1 MTRRGWIAVI
11 FLVGCA
17 TGSVAS
23 QLVIP
28 PIRAGTQP
36 QRWEYLCA
44 QSSPETGKL
53 SAALNNAGSAGWE
66 LVSTAAAHM
75 DNEGVLG
82 RAGGLQAD
90 SYVFCFKRA
99 LP

>member
-1 MTRRGWIAVI
+1 MTQRRWIAVI

-44 QSSPETGKL
+44 QSSPETNKL
-53 SAALNNAGSAGWE
+53 SAALNNAGGAGWE
-66 LVSTAAAHM
+66 LVSTVAAHM
-75 DNEGVLG
+75 DSGGVGTLG
-82 RAGGLQAD
+82 SGLWTD
-90 SYVFCFKRA
+90 SYTFCFKRA

>member
-1 MTRRGWIAVI
+1 MTQRGWIAVI

-44 QSSPETGKL
+44 QSSPETNKL
-53 SAALNNAGSAGWE
+53 TPALNNAGGAVWE
-66 LVSTAAAHM
+66 LVSTVAARLES
-75 DNEGVLG
+75 EGLG
-82 RAGGLQAD
+82 SVSTGLHAD

>member
-11 FLVGCA
+11 FLIGCA

-36 QRWEYLCA
+36 QRWEYLCVQVA
-44 QSSPETGKL
+44 PEATKL
-53 SAALNNAGSAGWE
+53 TPALNNAGAAGWE
-66 LVSTAAAHM
+66 LVSTVAAHM
-75 DNEGVLG
+75 DGEGLT
-82 RAGGLQAD
+82 GLTGLRSD